1 MTKRLIVGISGASG
15 VIYGVRLLE
24 VLSRTPGW
32 ETDLVMSPSAIITLS
47 QELDMQRSQ
56 VEALAT
62 RVHNIRDIG
71 ASIASGSARGAGMV
85 IAPCSMHTLA
95 GIAHGLSEN
104 LLMRAAD
111 VVLKERR
118 RLVLLARETP
128 LNLAHLRNM
137 VAVTEMGAVVCPPV
151 PAFYTRPQSV
161 EQLINHTVGR
171 TLDLF
176 DIPHDGLL
184 TRWDGTKPAASQPKT
199 A

>member
-1 MTKRLIVGISGASG
+1 MKRLIVGISGASG
-15 VIYGVRLLE
+15 VVYGVRLLE
-24 VLSRTPGW
+24 VLARTPGW
-32 ETDLVMSPSAIITLS
+32 ETDLVMSPSAVITLS

-71 ASIASGSARGAGMV
+71 ASIASGSTRSAGMV
-85 IAPCSMHTLA
+85 IAPCSMRTLA
-95 GIAHGLSEN
+95 GVAHGLGDN
-104 LLMRAAD
+104 LLTRAAD

-137 VAVTEMGAVVCPPV
+137 VAVTEMGAIVCPPV
-151 PAFYTRPQSV
+151 PAFYTRPQSI
-161 EQLINHTVGR
+161 EQLVDHTVGR

-184 TRWDGTKPAASQPKT
+184 TRWGGMNAAPPSPGG
-199 A
+199 

>member
-1 MTKRLIVGISGASG
+1 MKRLIVGITGASG
-15 VIYGVRLLE
+15 VVYGVRLLQ
-24 VLSRTPGW
+24 VLARTPGW
-32 ETDLVMSPSAIITLS
+32 ETDLVMSPSAVITLS
-47 QELDMQRSQ
+47 QELDLQRSQ

-62 RVHNIRDIG
+62 RVHNFRDIG
-71 ASIASGSARGAGMV
+71 ASIASGSCPSAGMV
-85 IAPCSMHTLA
+85 VAPCSMHTLG
-95 GIAHGLSEN
+95 GIAHALGDN

-151 PAFYTRPQSV
+151 PAFYTRPQSI
-161 EQLINHTVGR
+161 EQIVDHTVGR

-176 DIPHDGLL
+176 EIPHDGLL
-184 TRWDGTKPAASQPKT
+184 TRWDGTKAPPAPSQAP
-199 A
+199 